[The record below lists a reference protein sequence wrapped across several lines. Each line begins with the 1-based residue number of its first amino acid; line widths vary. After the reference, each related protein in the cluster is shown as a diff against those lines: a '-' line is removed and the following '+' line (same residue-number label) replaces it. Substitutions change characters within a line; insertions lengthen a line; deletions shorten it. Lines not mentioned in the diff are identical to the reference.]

1 MNNYYIVRFV
11 RVDCGPDEEYYY
23 HTKQEAFSHFNLFLD
38 DDSQLY
44 TRIEIECKGEIIDNV
59 FFLLDPAV

>member
-11 RVDCGPDEEYYY
+11 RADCGPDEEYYY
-23 HTKQEAFSHFNLFLD
+23 HTEQEAFSPFNLFLD
-38 DDSQLY
+38 DDSELY
-44 TRIEIECKGEIIDNV
+44 KRIEIECKGEIIDNM

>member
-23 HTKQEAFSHFNLFLD
+23 HTEQEAFSHFKLFLD
-38 DDSQLY
+38 DDSELDK
-44 TRIEIECKGEIIDNV
+44 RIEIECKGEIIDSMI
-59 FFLLDPAV
+59 FLLDPAV

>member
-11 RVDCGPDEEYYY
+11 RADCGPDEEYYY
-23 HTKQEAFSHFNLFLD
+23 HTEQEAFSHFNLFLD
-38 DDSQLY
+38 DDSELY
-44 TRIEIECKGEIIDNV
+44 KRIEIECKGEIIDNM